1 MQKKLPTKR
10 RHTLPKF
17 LLVAGAC
24 LWLPTL
30 LWAQNA
36 TLTGVVTS
44 STGEALVGVSV
55 VVKGTTLGVSTGLS
69 GEYSI
74 IADPA
79 TATLVFSFMGMATKE
94 EIVNGRSRIDVTLME
109 DSQSLNE
116 VVVTALGIKRDARAL
131 GYAISSIK
139 GDQLVKSGVTAN
151 PLSSLYGKAAG
162 VGIQATA
169 AGPTGGVQIRIR
181 GASALDDNSSLRP
194 LFVVDGVP
202 IYDQESAMTQRNY
215 DPLRSFDYGSGVN
228 DINPEDI
235 ESMEILKGAKASV
248 LYGSAGANGVVLI
261 TTKDGSKAKGL
272 GVTLSYGHE
281 WEQPYSLIEFQNEFG
296 SGRNEYAFATV
307 RKIQTEQ
314 YSFGPKFDGQPIMG
328 FDGQMHPYSAYE
340 DNYMA
345 MFQMG
350 HSDNMTVAVSGGNEK
365 ANARFSYT
373 NFGYE
378 GTMAN
383 QTQTKNTLSFNGAMY
398 ASEFVNVN
406 FTQNL
411 YITKTQNRRQN
422 MNVLIANGTF
432 NRDYDLELAMDSY
445 TDPDGYMYDDGY
457 LKGMGWPDAFTVQNG
472 FFDLLWNQSKNKNT
486 DAKMH
491 SITAIKV
498 NLQFLPYLS
507 LRLQGGLDYT
517 VTDFI
522 RQDKVVR
529 PNTETGGW
537 QGGAFSNAVEKNNIQ
552 QYEAY
557 FTFDKKFMDERLDV
571 GAFFGPSYKNVAY
584 DRTGVGTL
592 GNFLYPDFWAIE
604 NGSEWPTSY
613 ANKGAQ
619 IASYNNQGEAL
630 YSVLGQA
637 TFAWQRKYY
646 LELQARNDWSS
657 TLPKQ
662 NRSYFYP
669 GASFTW
675 NFTEDFKIP
684 YVNYGKLRLSWADV
698 GRPATRYYALRTYSM
713 GLIGSEAYKDVNDI
727 TGPSDLFS
735 GDLKPERKREVEAG
749 FDLRFFERDRLGVD
763 ISYYNNNFYDQIMAV
778 PLSSLTGAKNIR
790 INAGR
795 VNNQGFEALLK
806 GVPVMTNSLTWDVS
820 LTLTRQ
826 WNKIIELYEG
836 ITQVNR
842 TVQGVVNRAE
852 VGRQMGELWTQDYKH
867 DDNGNKIVGDNGL
880 YSLSNDPNDQIC
892 VGNVNPNL
900 FGGFSSN
907 VTLHGDWGAVNFS
920 IGIDY
925 KVGGKI
931 LSFSNIYLKGNGL
944 SQSSL
949 PGRPGYGG
957 LTYTDGLGRVRHD
970 GVMLEGVKADGTQN
984 DITISAF
991 DYYDSFRRDAN
1002 ASRWRPDEIRD
1013 NSYAKFRE
1021 AALSYTLPQQWTQ
1034 MVKIQRLTMAITAR
1048 NLFYIYKNIE
1058 NIDHESLLGTNS
1070 WVENSNYPTSR
1081 TFGFNVSIGF

>member
-1 MQKKLPTKR
+1 M
-10 RHTLPKF
+10 
-17 LLVAGAC
+17 
-24 LWLPTL
+24 L
-30 LWAQNA
+30 LWAQNV

-44 STGEALVGVSV
+44 STGEPLVGVSV
-55 VVKGTTLGVSTGLS
+55 VVKGSTRGVSTDLS

-74 IADPA
+74 AADPA
-79 TATLVFSFMGMATKE
+79 TTTLVFSFVGLGTKE
-94 EIVNGRSRIDVTLME
+94 EVVNGRHRIDVTLE
-109 DSQSLNE
+109 DNAQNVE
-116 VVVTALGIKRDARAL
+116 EIVVTALGIKRDTRAL
-131 GYAISSIK
+131 GYAIASIK

-181 GASALDDNSSLRP
+181 GASSLDDNSSLRP

-202 IYDQESAMTQRNY
+202 IYDKESTMAQRNY

-261 TTKDGSKAKGL
+261 TTKDGTKSKGL
-272 GVTLSYGHE
+272 GVSLSYGHE

-307 RKIQTEQ
+307 RKIQTDQ
-314 YSFGPKFDGQPIMG
+314 YSFGPKFDRQPIMG
-328 FDGQMHPYSAYE
+328 FDGQMRPYQAYE

-345 MFQMG
+345 MFQTG
-350 HSDNMTVAVSGGNEK
+350 HTDNFTVAVSGGNEK
-365 ANARFSYT
+365 GNARLSYT
-373 NFGYE
+373 NYSYE

-383 QTQTKNTLSFNGAMY
+383 QTQKKNALSFNGTMY
-398 ASEFVNVN
+398 ASDFVNIN

-411 YITKTQNRRQN
+411 YITETQNRRQN
-422 MNVLIANGTF
+422 MNVLISSGTF
-432 NRDYDLELAMDSY
+432 NRDYDLNLAMDSY
-445 TDPDGYMYDDGY
+445 IDPNGYMYDATY
-457 LKGMGWPDAFTVQNG
+457 LKGQGWPDAFTKQNG
-472 FFDLLWNQSKNKNT
+472 FFDMLWNQYKNKNT

-491 SITAIKV
+491 SITAMKV

-507 LRLQGGLDYT
+507 LKLQGGLDYNN
-517 VTDFI
+517 TDYI
-522 RQDKVVR
+522 QQDKVVR
-529 PNTETGGW
+529 PDNETGGW
-537 QGGAFSNAVEKNNIQ
+537 QGGAFSNAVEKNTIQ

-557 FTFDKKFMDERLDV
+557 LTFDKKFMDDRLEV
-571 GAFFGPSYKNVAY
+571 GAFAGPSYKNVSY

-592 GNFLYPDFWAIE
+592 GNFLYPDFWAIS
-604 NGSEWPTSY
+604 NGSEWPASY
-613 ANKGAQ
+613 ANKGDK
-619 IASYNNQGEAL
+619 IANYSKQGEAL

-646 LELQARNDWSS
+646 FELQARNDWSS

-684 YVNYGKLRLSWADV
+684 SVNYGKLRLSWADV

-713 GLIGSEAYKDVNDI
+713 GLIGSEAYRDVNDI

-749 FDLRFFERDRLGVD
+749 FNLRFFDRDRLEVD

-778 PLSSLTGAKNIR
+778 PLSSLTGARNIR
-790 INAGR
+790 INAGQ
-795 VNNQGFEALLK
+795 VNNQGIEALLK
-806 GVPVMTNSLTWDVS
+806 GVPVMTNTLVWDVS

-826 WNKIIELYEG
+826 WDEIVKLYEG

-842 TVQGVVNRAE
+842 TVQGVINRAE
-852 VGRQMGELWTQDYKH
+852 VGRRMGELWTQDYKR
-867 DDNGNKIVGDNGL
+867 DDNGNKVVSANGL
-880 YSLSNDPNDQIC
+880 YRLSTDPDDQIC
-892 VGNVNPNL
+892 VGNVNPDL
-900 FGGFSSN
+900 FGGLNSN
-907 VTLHGDWGAVNFS
+907 FAVHGEWGAVNFF
-920 IGIDY
+920 IGLDY
-925 KVGGKI
+925 KLGGKI
-931 LSFSNIYLKGNGL
+931 LSFSNTYLKGNGL

-949 PGRPGYGG
+949 QGRPGHGG
-957 LTYTDGLGRVRHD
+957 LTYTDGLGRTRHD
-970 GVMLEGVKADGTQN
+970 GIILEGVKDDGTPN
-984 DITISAF
+984 DIVVPAF
-991 DYYDSFRRDAN
+991 EYYDSFRQDAN
-1002 ASRWRPDEIRD
+1002 ALRWRPDEIRD
-1013 NSYAKFRE
+1013 NTYAKFRE

-1034 MVKIQRLTMAITAR
+1034 AVKIQRLTLAITAR
-1048 NLFYIYKNIE
+1048 NLFYIYKSIE
-1058 NIDHESLLGTNS
+1058 NIDPEALLGTNS

-1081 TFGFNVSIGF
+1081 TFGFNVNIGF